1 MAAGPSIEHSTMRTP
16 ASGWALAMAGDSSG
30 TWTTPSEPDRHL
42 QRIATTGDDTDM
54 LTPVED
60 LDAYLATRA
69 AWHTLA
75 ERVLAPAR
83 QAASGRIGLR
93 PAPGGFATPEF
104 GAGRALAVEGTE
116 VVVVAGSTTRRRAI
130 TTLGDAAEFAGVA
143 PDADTGVYPATTPED
158 PDTELAV
165 DPSAAT
171 VLAAWFAFGD
181 AVLGAWAA
189 GHPDDSPSPV
199 QLWPEHFDLGTDLGP
214 ESGRANYGA
223 SPGDAGHQLPYLYA
237 GPWATSDDPFWNA
250 GAFARLDYETLLG
263 VDDPAAAAA
272 TFFGEAYAVAM
283 SAKS

>member
-1 MAAGPSIEHSTMRTP
+1 
-16 ASGWALAMAGDSSG
+16 
-30 TWTTPSEPDRHL
+30 
-42 QRIATTGDDTDM
+42 M
-54 LTPVED
+54 LIPVED
-60 LDAYLATRA
+60 LGAYLETRT

-83 QAASGRIGLR
+83 HAASGHIGLR

-104 GAGRALAVEGTE
+104 GAGRSIEVDATE
-116 VVVVAGSTTRRRAI
+116 LVVVSGSSTRRSPI
-130 TTLGDAAEFAGVA
+130 TTLGDAAQLAGVA
-143 PDADTGVYPATTPED
+143 PGADTGVYTATTPAD

-165 DPSAAT
+165 DPSAAA

-181 AVLGAWAA
+181 AVLGSWAA
-189 GHPDDSPSPV
+189 RHPDDEPSPV

-223 SPGDAGHQLPYLYA
+223 SPGDAGHRLPYLYA
-237 GPWATSDDPFWNA
+237 GPWTTSDDPFWNA
-250 GAFARLDYETLLG
+250 GTFARLDYETLLG

-272 TFFGEAYAVAM
+272 TFFGEAYAVV

>member
-1 MAAGPSIEHSTMRTP
+1 
-16 ASGWALAMAGDSSG
+16 
-30 TWTTPSEPDRHL
+30 
-42 QRIATTGDDTDM
+42 M

-60 LDAYLATRA
+60 LDAHVATRA

-83 QAASGRIGLR
+83 HAASGRIGLR

-104 GAGRALAVEGTE
+104 GVRRSLAVDGTE
-116 VVVVAGSTTRRRAI
+116 LVASAGTTTRRRPI

-143 PDADTGVYPATTPED
+143 PDGDTGVYTPTTPSD
-158 PDTELAV
+158 ADTELTV
-165 DPSAAT
+165 DPNAAA

-181 AVLGAWAA
+181 RVLGAWAA
-189 GHPDDSPSPV
+189 GRPDDTPARV

-237 GPWATSDDPFWNA
+237 GPWTTSDDPFWNA
-250 GAFARLDYETLLG
+250 GTFARLGYETLLR
-263 VDDPAAAAA
+263 VDDPGAEAAD
-272 TFFGEAYAVAM
+272 FFARAYAVA
-283 SAKS
+283 ATPP